1 MKGHIDMTTT
11 KTTTNNEATKRQ
23 VERATKLVAEIEKL
37 DLQRGELMAELS
49 KVLHGEQAMGDVLKI
64 AYAAFSDAWQRRYKA
79 PYSFSFVRDAPQM
92 KRLIKALGIE
102 ELTARMARYVRN
114 GDPFFLKARH
124 GFNVFVSTVNQHT
137 VASDGDLG
145 DLLSGDSEDPAPS
158 DCRHTPRCATQA
170 ACTKAAIA
178 EQRAWRQ

>member
-1 MKGHIDMTTT
+1 MATTT
-11 KTTTNNEATKRQ
+11 KTTTSDTAATKRQ
-23 VERATKLVAEIEKL
+23 IERATKLVTEIEKL
-37 DLQRGELMAELS
+37 DLQRGELMAELG
-49 KVLHGEQAMGDVLKI
+49 KVLHGEQAMGDLLTI
-64 AYAAFSDAWQRRYKA
+64 AYVAYIDSWQRRYKA
-79 PYSFSFVRDAPQM
+79 PYSFSFMKDAPQM

-102 ELTARMARYVRN
+102 ELTARMDRFVRN

-145 DLLSGDSEDPAPS
+145 DLSIDSEEPAPS

-170 ACTKAAIA
+170 ACTKVTIA